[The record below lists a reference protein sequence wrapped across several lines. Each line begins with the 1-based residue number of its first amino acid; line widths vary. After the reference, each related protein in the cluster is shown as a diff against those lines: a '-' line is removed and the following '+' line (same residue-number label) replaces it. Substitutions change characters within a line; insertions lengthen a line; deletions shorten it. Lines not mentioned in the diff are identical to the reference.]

1 LGSLQQI
8 IMTVAERQETHNFP
22 SGELERDCYSRAFF
36 LAGKIPKERP
46 LQKREI
52 VQFLKSCEPINRPVI
67 GSFVWIIGNDKEH
80 IAVVEA
86 LQPVTV
92 TDRNGKGGE
101 VRKNLRLTDVLFE
114 FGGLDT
120 PMIYLQHK

>member
-1 LGSLQQI
+1 
-8 IMTVAERQETHNFP
+8 MTIAERQEVRNLP
-22 SGELERDCYSRAFF
+22 SGELVRDCYSSAFF
-36 LAGKIPKERP
+36 LAGKISEERP

-52 VQFLKSCEPINRPVI
+52 VQFLKDCEPISRPVI
-67 GSFVWIIGNDKEH
+67 GSFVWIIGNGKEY

-86 LQPVTV
+86 LRPVTV
-92 TDRNGKGGE
+92 TDRSGKGGE
-101 VRKNLRLTDVLFE
+101 VRKDLRLTDVLFE